1 MAAAELIDAVKA
13 LRLENPE
20 IGVKKIAASVK
31 ARGLGGAKE
40 VRQALADIKAAEDS
54 SSAPAVSP
62 SKSPVKASE
71 AESTPVAPAETAR
84 QQKMRERQEAA
95 AAAAAERKARE
106 KRKRNAFSK
115 LFPDLDVQA
124 AFGPGVDRRVQE
136 KAKKEI
142 QAKLTDQSY
151 VTSAVL
157 EGRLSPQEIQ
167 ELVEDMK
174 AGGFTPSLSESDD
187 EDDICGLGGGYGEM
201 VLAGDRARGRVAAGA
216 KAGSGP
222 MEAFEAARWVSGSC
236 VLDC

>member
-31 ARGLGGAKE
+31 AQGLGGAKE

-54 SSAPAVSP
+54 SSSPAVSP

-71 AESTPVAPAETAR
+71 AESTPVVPAETAR
-84 QQKMRERQEAA
+84 QQKIRERQEAA

-124 AFGPGVDRRVQE
+124 AFGPGVDRRVQS
-136 KAKKEI
+136 KAKAEI

-174 AGGFTPSLSESDD
+174 AGGFTPSLSQSDD
-187 EDDICGLGGGYGEM
+187 EDGDDEDGEAESQDAGHQPVESSGLGLPSFGGQ
-201 VLAGDRARGRVAAGA
+201 AA
-216 KAGSGP
+216 
-222 MEAFEAARWVSGSC
+222 VSACTGLPSFGNQK
-236 VLDC
+236 V